1 MRQKNMEKQVAT
13 KPHRERK
20 PRVKLDNPFFQE
32 AYDQLEKD
40 IRNVKKMSR
49 EEALA
54 WIKRVAPSA

>member
-1 MRQKNMEKQVAT
+1 MEKQVAT

-49 EEALA
+49 EEARA